1 MPWHKRCLTRACL
14 FSLLVTLPSVHVAL
28 GFLFLE
34 LGSAV
39 MGRCER
45 HIHMYPEKAA
55 PEKHTQG
62 LDVTQSFRSPFFIRK
77 KVIISKNSPGKS

>member
-1 MPWHKRCLTRACL
+1 
-14 FSLLVTLPSVHVAL
+14 VAL

-45 HIHMYPEKAA
+45 HAHMYPEKAA

-62 LDVTQSFRSPFFIRK
+62 LDVTQSFRSPLLIRK
-77 KVIISKNSPGKS
+77 KSHYI